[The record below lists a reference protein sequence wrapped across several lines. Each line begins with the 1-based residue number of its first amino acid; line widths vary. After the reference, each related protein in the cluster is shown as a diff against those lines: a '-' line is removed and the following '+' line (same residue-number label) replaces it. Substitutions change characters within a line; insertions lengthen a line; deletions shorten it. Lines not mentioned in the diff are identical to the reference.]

1 MTKRYA
7 IIGDIIVEQHVNLTT
22 PGGAGAIALALRD
35 IDGQVTLRS
44 VISTDPIG
52 KTILEELKKAR
63 IHPGLVDRVDDTPLP
78 RITRDDDGAI
88 TERVPGVGIEKG
100 AIMDIYALFG
110 HDALI
115 LDTRDQ
121 PLRRFITD
129 LPAHTDGNVKMIS
142 TLAHLDWNEPTADEI
157 DIAMRCD
164 AIIGTP
170 AHFEALTGQA
180 DVTDALGDLFDR
192 MPGTQLRAAV
202 AITPHGLDLVARE
215 DRVLRPVRDA
225 IPDLLLPQ
233 VTAGIA
239 WGLAHYAPWEDA
251 ATTAVDPTF
260 ALDANR

>member
-1 MTKRYA
+1 MTMRYA
-7 IIGDIIVEQHVNLTT
+7 IIGDIIANQHDDALSL
-22 PGGAGAIALALRD
+22 GGAGAIALALRD
-35 IDGQVTLRS
+35 LDGQVTLRS
-44 VISTDPIG
+44 VISTDPTG
-52 KTILEELKKAR
+52 KTILDRLRKAR
-63 IHPGLVDRVDDTPLP
+63 IHPGLLDRVDDATLPLVE
-78 RITRDDDGAI
+78 RDDDGMVTGRI
-88 TERVPGVGIEKG
+88 PGIGIEKG

-129 LPAHTDGNVKMIS
+129 LPAHTDGNVKMVS
-142 TLAHLDWNEPTADEI
+142 TLSHLDWQDRTPDEI

-164 AIIGTP
+164 AIVGTP
-170 AHFEALTGQA
+170 AQFQALTSQP

-233 VTAGIA
+233 VAAGIA
-239 WGLAHYAPWEDA
+239 WGLAHHAPWEDTATA
-251 ATTAVDPTF
+251 AIDPTAAF
-260 ALDANR
+260 